1 MKKLTIL
8 ERVLKI
14 IRIPR
19 TEYNPEIEKLDQIIA
34 EWDGQYLQH
43 LIDAI
48 FDGFEIDLSNRK
60 KLNANIMRWIDQDMY
75 DYLRI
80 KVGQSYIN
88 EFGDTLTKEKG
99 FSVNIRAEIRN
110 IDAPGSVNTCLFEEL
125 RDAKAWID
133 HRRIDHNRITSPTTW
148 KLKSKE

>member
-1 MKKLTIL
+1 MAKLTTL
-8 ERVLKI
+8 ERILKVLGI
-14 IRIPR
+14 SR

-60 KLNANIMRWIDQDMY
+60 KLNASIMHWIDQDMY
-75 DYLRI
+75 DYLRM

-99 FSVNIRAEIRN
+99 FSVNIRAEIHDS
-110 IDAPGSVNTCLFEEL
+110 DAPGSVVVCRFERL
-125 RDAKAWID
+125 RDARAWID
-133 HRRIDHNRITSPTTW
+133 AQRGMETDW
-148 KLKSKE
+148 KLESGNVIN